1 MWSRQVP
8 ASCFTFFQESLK
20 SLTSH
25 VSRGLMTP
33 SHWNMTKVSQS
44 HSSDIKFGKHFL
56 AFLFDSLSWI
66 LFCETCRLP
75 WYSLRTSLHSLHAHI
90 HGNWQETLSWTLAIW
105 PSVMPHLISTDLT
118 FIGFSRLIFN
128 EDSRDD
134 STPLSGSLTGTAQLV
149 KNWPAMQEPPVQF
162 LAQEGPWRR
171 HRLPTP
177 LFLGFPSQSAVKE
190 SACNVGDLGSIPGLG
205 RSPGEGNGYPLQYS
219 GLKNPMDC
227 IIREVKRHDWATF
240 TFSLYF
246 PPHFYRSHFHS
257 LLTPY
262 FQWGFK
268 EWLNPIIR

>member
-25 VSRGLMTP
+25 VPRALMTP

-44 HSSDIKFGKHFL
+44 HSSDIKYGKHFL

-66 LFCETCRLP
+66 LFCETCRPP

-90 HGNWQETLSWTLAIW
+90 YGNWQETLPWTLAIW
-105 PSVMPHLISTDLT
+105 PSVMPRLISTDLT
-118 FIGFSRLIFN
+118 FIGFSCLIFN

-134 STPLSGSLTGTAQLV
+134 STPLSGSLTSTAQLV
-149 KNWPAMQEPPVQF
+149 KNWPAMQESLDQF

-171 HRLPTP
+171 DRLPTP
-177 LFLGFPSQSAVKE
+177 VPWASLVNQLLKNPPAMWRPGFNPWIGK
-190 SACNVGDLGSIPGLG
+190 IPWRRERL
-205 RSPGEGNGYPLQYS
+205 PTPYS

-227 IIREVKRHDWATF
+227 IIREVAKRHDWATF
-240 TFSLYF
+240 TFSL
-246 PPHFYRSHFHS
+246 
-257 LLTPY
+257 
-262 FQWGFK
+262 
-268 EWLNPIIR
+268 